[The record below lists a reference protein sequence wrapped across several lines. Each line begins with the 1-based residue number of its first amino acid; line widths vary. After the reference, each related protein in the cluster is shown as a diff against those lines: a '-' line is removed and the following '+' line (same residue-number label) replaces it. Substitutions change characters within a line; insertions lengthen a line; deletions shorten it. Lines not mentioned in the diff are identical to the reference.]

1 MPGYRKL
8 VDSSTLYPTVVLVT
22 LDTALAVQATGATFA
37 LLVCGSDLG
46 SVHMDA
52 LLRTALQHHQPG
64 ILALKVVIV
73 NHTDANRLAAT
84 MVPQLR
90 VYRGGQETARQRGTM
105 DYGRLIEFLHE
116 AVI

>member
-1 MPGYRKL
+1 
-8 VDSSTLYPTVVLVT
+8 
-22 LDTALAVQATGATFA
+22 
-37 LLVCGSDLG
+37 
-46 SVHMDA
+46 MDA